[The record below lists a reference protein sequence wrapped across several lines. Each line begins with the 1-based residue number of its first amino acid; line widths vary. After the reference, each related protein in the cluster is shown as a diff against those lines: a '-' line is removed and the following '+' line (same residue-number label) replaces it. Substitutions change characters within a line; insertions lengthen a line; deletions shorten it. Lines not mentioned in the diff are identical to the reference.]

1 MYLRVFIS
9 VDTTDHTS
17 EMPLFTEIKE
27 KNIRPASTD
36 DILILLLTLFFETFK
51 FANVQD
57 VQQSQFSCEKI
68 DQ

>member
-1 MYLRVFIS
+1 MYLPVFIS

-36 DILILLLTLFFETFK
+36 DSSSHTFLW
-51 FANVQD
+51 D
-57 VQQSQFSCEKI
+57 I
-68 DQ
+68 